1 MPRNKFDRI
10 QTIPLLDMAKLP
22 RNYLSRLPLELRIN
36 TCANLGQLDLL
47 SLAYVDKACFESA
60 IPMLYQIGTF
70 RMKLGHRYPALTPS
84 LSWTKIR
91 NLDLVVSLREKEW
104 WESGPSPNQL
114 KQLSGLWEY
123 FGANVP
129 VRDLCQVR
137 LKIHRCSGPNIGAI
151 VQALMALSNFGKV
164 IVRRKYYDN
173 CAFAG
178 NRGFNPRG
186 GLRKTLQPGLG
197 PGKYV
202 WDPNHDEWYLEF
214 FPLQNTVVD
223 GFDGSYEHAMLAA
236 WRRSWEKA
244 GKWH

>member
-1 MPRNKFDRI
+1 MVGVGSKPKSIEAAVWVVGVFWGECPSER
-10 QTIPLLDMAKLP
+10 
-22 RNYLSRLPLELRIN
+22 
-36 TCANLGQLDLL
+36 
-47 SLAYVDKACFESA
+47 
-60 IPMLYQIGTF
+60 
-70 RMKLGHRYPALTPS
+70 S
-84 LSWTKIR
+84 LS
-91 NLDLVVSLREKEW
+91 
-104 WESGPSPNQL
+104 SPAQDT
-114 KQLSGLWEY
+114 QMLW
-123 FGANVP
+123 
-129 VRDLCQVR
+129 
-137 LKIHRCSGPNIGAI
+137 PNIGAI